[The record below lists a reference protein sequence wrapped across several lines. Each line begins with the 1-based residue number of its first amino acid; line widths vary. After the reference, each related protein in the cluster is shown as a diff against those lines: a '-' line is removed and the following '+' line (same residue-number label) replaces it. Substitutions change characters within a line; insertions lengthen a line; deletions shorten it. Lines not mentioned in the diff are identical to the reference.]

1 MSRQPLLWCR
11 ACGREGKLKKGLCLA
26 CYSKERRSHAY
37 FGGLRWRVLA
47 RDRSACRVYRRP
59 GSGKRIHVHHR
70 RPGVTQERFLITLCP
85 GHHAMIHC
93 LEMVDRLL
101 RALVLELW
109 REQHPEASEQLALD
123 FNRWDSGTF
132 TFATAGRFRVER
144 ACPNSCGIDFT

>member
-1 MSRQPLLWCR
+1 MARPR
-11 ACGREGKLKKGLCLA
+11 PRP
-26 CYSKERRSHAY
+26 ERLP
-37 FGGLRWRVLA
+37 GLRP
-47 RDRSACRVYRRP
+47 S

-123 FNRWDSGTF
+123 FNRWDSGHVYLRDCWEIP
-132 TFATAGRFRVER
+132 G
-144 ACPNSCGIDFT
+144 